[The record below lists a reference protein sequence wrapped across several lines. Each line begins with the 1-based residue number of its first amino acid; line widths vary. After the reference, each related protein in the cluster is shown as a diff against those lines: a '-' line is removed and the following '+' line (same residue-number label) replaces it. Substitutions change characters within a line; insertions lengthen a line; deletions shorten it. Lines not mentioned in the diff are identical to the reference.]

1 MRTVDTQRRSSKE
14 GTTEH
19 IGRGRSGS
27 PQSGQTWVPVPPTSD
42 FPLANLPYGVFTCRG
57 ETPRLGVAIGSHVL
71 DLGAL
76 AAEGLL
82 DDAVKRARVV
92 CAAPALNPLL
102 ERGRPTWAALR
113 TRLAQLLAE
122 PNREIRDRP
131 GLAERALVPQADVTL
146 LLPFAVADYVD
157 FFSSLEHAT
166 NVGRIFRPGT
176 DPLQPNWRHLPAG
189 YHGRSGT
196 IVPSGTPIAR
206 PCGQLGPPPP
216 GEARAA
222 FGPTRKLDFEVE
234 VGFVTGNGPPL
245 GAPIPAE
252 RAEEHIFGLVL
263 VNDWS
268 ARDIQAWEYRP
279 LGPFLG
285 KSFATSISPWVVPL
299 EALAPY
305 RCPGPPQD
313 PPVLDYLAAPGDRA
327 IDLHLE
333 ATLSTHA
340 MRADG
345 TAPFVLCR
353 TNLRDLYWTPAQ
365 QLAHVTSN
373 GATVRAGDLYASGT
387 VSGLDLSSAGSLV
400 ERTWN
405 GERPLSL
412 PGGETRAFLADGD
425 TVTMRG
431 WCGGDGRPRIGFGA
445 VAGTVAG

>member
-1 MRTVDTQRRSSKE
+1 M
-14 GTTEH
+14 
-19 IGRGRSGS
+19 IGKLE
-27 PQSGQTWVPVPPTSD
+27 TWVPVPPSSD
-42 FPLANLPYGVFTCRG
+42 FPLHHLPYGVFTRPR
-57 ETPRLGVAIGSHVL
+57 ETPRLGVAIGTNIL
-71 DLGAL
+71 DLSVL
-76 AAEGLL
+76 AAEGLV
-82 DDAVKRARVV
+82 DGV

-102 ERGRPTWAALR
+102 ERGRPAWTALR
-113 TRLAQLLAE
+113 TRLIELLTE
-122 PNREIRDRP
+122 PNREIRDRS
-131 GLAERALVPQADVTL
+131 GLAERALVPQADVAL

-166 NVGRIFRPGT
+166 NVGRIFRPGA
-176 DPLQPNWRHLPAG
+176 DPLQPNWRHLPVG

-196 IVPSGTPIAR
+196 IVPSGVPIIR
-206 PCGQLGPPPP
+206 PHGQLGPPPP
-216 GEARAA
+216 GETRAA
-222 FGPTRKLDFEVE
+222 FGSTRKLDFEVE
-234 VGFVTGNGPPL
+234 VGFVTGPVTR
-245 GAPIPAE
+245 PIPAE

-268 ARDIQAWEYRP
+268 ARDLQAWEYRP

-285 KSFATSISPWVVPL
+285 KSFATSVSPWVVPL
-299 EALAPY
+299 EALMPY

-313 PPVLDYLAAPGDRA
+313 PPVLDHLAVAGDRA

-353 TNLRDLYWTPAQ
+353 TNLRHLYWTSAQ

-387 VSGLDLSSAGSLV
+387 VSGPDPESVGSLV

-425 TVTMRG
+425 TVTVRG
-431 WCGGDGRPRIGFGA
+431 WCGGDGRPRIGFGT
-445 VAGTVAG
+445 VEGTVVARLR